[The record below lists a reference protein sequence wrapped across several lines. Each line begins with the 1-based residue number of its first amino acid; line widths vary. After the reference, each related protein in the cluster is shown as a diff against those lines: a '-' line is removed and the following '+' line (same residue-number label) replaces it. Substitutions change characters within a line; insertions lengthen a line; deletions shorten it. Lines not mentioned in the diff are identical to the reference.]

1 MPLGGKKKL
10 TSNPKQHRIFAKTK
24 PMDRSPQAAA
34 YENLSAEL
42 LAANLTVPRH
52 VLSESKGE
60 MASCWGLRWDQ
71 TIPGDE
77 STSMAD
83 L

>member
-1 MPLGGKKKL
+1 
-10 TSNPKQHRIFAKTK
+10 
-24 PMDRSPQAAA
+24 MDRSPQAAA

-83 L
+83 LWYNV